1 MAQLG
6 TKSDEPIPDDETVI
20 ARNKMALL
28 HIAEDSTVD
37 AKARVAASRE
47 LNIMLSVGDT
57 NKTQPAA
64 TPEPRRVT
72 NIKALVV
79 DPATQRLL
87 ASLGGRNS
95 EGSKSPTAD
104 KESAPA
110 PSAPEIS
117 YAIEDDDD
125 LDALLEADSLP

>member
-6 TKSDEPIPDDETVI
+6 TKSDETIPDDETVI

-28 HIAEDSTVD
+28 SIAENSTVD
-37 AKARVAASRE
+37 AKARVAAARE
-47 LNIMLSVGDT
+47 LNVMLSVGDT
-57 NKTQPAA
+57 NKAAPAA

-87 ASLGGRNS
+87 ASLGGHNP
-95 EGSKSPTAD
+95 EGGKSPTAD
-104 KESAPA
+104 KEPAPA

-117 YAIEDDDD
+117 YDIADDDD